1 MNRLIAIT
9 ILLSLSG
16 CSTTPV
22 GQSTRKVEGNQS
34 IEKETKIH
42 RLATTK
48 RSPYDAFVYVNRIP
62 PKAEEQETPSDLSGR
77 ILGRLANQEGR
88 ILLKLPAG
96 MERDAYLG
104 FKSFIDYEGNSMVGN
119 CAACHTPESFKD
131 SKKHVV
137 AQGAEP
143 MATPSLR
150 NLGKGP
156 DELRKII
163 LAKIAASQQ
172 KRSGNGAD
180 IDKAYAVMNIDKK
193 DVGQLVA
200 FVSQLNDVSDTE
212 FRKLI
217 LNAKLLDTSG
227 DIE

>member
-1 MNRLIAIT
+1 MNRFIAIT
-9 ILLSLSG
+9 VLVSFSG
-16 CSTTPV
+16 CSTTPA
-22 GQSTRKVEGNQS
+22 GQGARKGEGNQS
-34 IEKETKIH
+34 IEQETKIH

-62 PKAEEQETPSDLSGR
+62 SKAEELETPSDLSGR
-77 ILGRLANQEGR
+77 VLGRLANQEGR
-88 ILLKLPAG
+88 ILLKLPTG
-96 MERDAYLG
+96 MGRDAYLG
-104 FKSFIDYEGNSMVGN
+104 FKTFMDYEGNAKVGN
-119 CAACHTPESFKD
+119 CAACHTPARFRD

-137 AQGAEP
+137 VQGEKP

-150 NLGKGP
+150 NLGKSP
-156 DELRKII
+156 KELRDII

-172 KRSGNGAD
+172 KRSGKGAD

-193 DVGQLVA
+193 DVGHLVA
-200 FVSQLNDVSDTE
+200 FVGQLKDVSDAE
-212 FRKLI
+212 FRELI